1 MERQQDREHSSV
13 WRNLTKLFPAALVV
27 AAVGM
32 AGFRANAEGTE
43 KTAQIQED
51 KEDLM
56 AAEELEEM
64 LAVLYAPEEESKET
78 QTEAAANK
86 KAADTKSSA
95 IKTSAV
101 TPAAAQSATSTTS
114 SSGQGSTVTPTTTVP
129 ADGYQDG
136 TYQGSAAGFG
146 GTITVQVTI
155 SGGKITA
162 IDILS
167 AAGETPSYLEA
178 AKSVIAKIISGQTPN
193 VDAVSGATYSSNGII
208 QAVQNALAQAAKDE
222 SSTSTPTPTPT
233 ETPTPDETEELEEDE
248 TEIVYKDGSYTA
260 KAEGFQGAIT
270 TITVVMKEGKITELT
285 YEHGD
290 TPAYFKKA
298 WKVLYPAI
306 LEKQSAQGIDT
317 VSGATYSSEGI
328 LNAAD
333 KAIEKSITKVSAT
346 PTATPTPTVTPTP
359 TATPTPTVTP
369 TPTTTPTP
377 HGGYQD
383 GTYTGIG
390 DGFNGI
396 TTVVITVENG
406 KIVSAVYETK
416 DDEEEFYM
424 AWSSI
429 YAQILG
435 NQSAD
440 GIDTVSGATFSSEGL
455 IEAFQDALKQAKGE
469 AQ

>member
-51 KEDLM
+51 KEELM

-233 ETPTPDETEELEEDE
+233 LTPTPKPTETPTPDETVEPEEDE

-260 KAEGFQGAIT
+260 KAEGFQGAII

-346 PTATPTPTVTPTP
+346 PTATSIPTVTPTP

-377 HGGYQD
+377 QGKS
-383 GTYTGIG
+383 TVLIKV
-390 DGFNGI
+390 FNNI
-396 TTVVITVENG
+396 KYI
-406 KIVSAVYETK
+406 
-416 DDEEEFYM
+416 
-424 AWSSI
+424 
-429 YAQILG
+429 
-435 NQSAD
+435 
-440 GIDTVSGATFSSEGL
+440 
-455 IEAFQDALKQAKGE
+455 
-469 AQ
+469 